1 MAYVHPDDL
10 WDAIVDA
17 EVVGSDEGFESFI
30 RYDIH
35 DGDVLGKLVY
45 DMCVAIACTV
55 NARHP
60 ECKGLW
66 D

>member
-1 MAYVHPDDL
+1 MAYVHPDDI
-10 WDAIVDA
+10 WDAIVDV
-17 EVVGSDEGFESFI
+17 EVVGSDKGLEEFV
-30 RYDIH
+30 YDK
-35 DGDVLGKLVY
+35 DDDALRRFVY

-55 NARHP
+55 NAKKP

>member
-1 MAYVHPDDL
+1 MKYVHPDDL

-17 EVVGSDEGFESFI
+17 EVVGSDKGLEEFI
-30 RYDIH
+30 A
-35 DGDVLGKLVY
+35 DVGNLRKFVY
-45 DMCVAIACTV
+45 DMCVAIANTV